1 MGIGMNAIG
10 NYSPHSI
17 ANTGKQTKVK
27 QTAGKKPQV
36 NASQSSGNAAVSQKE
51 SLQQEEK
58 DFFAKLY
65 PQNKTEVA
73 DYHFYERSG
82 KLSGVK
88 LGSLIDRRG

>member
-1 MGIGMNAIG
+1 MNAIG
-10 NYSPHSI
+10 NYSPHGI
-17 ANTGKQTKVK
+17 LNTGKQAKVK
-27 QTAGKKPQV
+27 QPAAQKPD
-36 NASQSSGNAAVSQKE
+36 SKTPAAIAKAQQAKQG

-65 PQNKTEVA
+65 PQNKAEVA

>member
-10 NYSPHSI
+10 NYSP
-17 ANTGKQTKVK
+17 NTITNAGKQTKVR
-27 QTAGKKPQV
+27 QTAAEKPEV
-36 NASQSSGNAAVSQKE
+36 NASQANSKTAQAKE
-51 SLQQEEK
+51 NLLPEEK

>member
-10 NYSPHSI
+10 NYSPNNI
-17 ANTGKQTKVK
+17 ANTSRQAKVK
-27 QTAGKKPQV
+27 QTAAGGAEV
-36 NASQSSGNAAVSQKE
+36 NASQSSGKIQQAKQD
-51 SLQQEEK
+51 SLLPEEK

-65 PQNKTEVA
+65 PQNKAEVA